1 MNSNN
6 ENETQNVNIVQ
17 NENLNHQNHKKNKK
31 KKKNQKTKIYPTFIV
46 LLIINL
52 SSYLYRQ
59 YNTIRLTSLSISLY
73 PVLYKFQFY
82 RFIIHHF
89 IHYNIFHLL
98 IEILV
103 TYYICKNLEKMI
115 GTLLSFSLILVLIFS
130 TSFLFFL
137 SMIIIKFVINIFNFS
152 YNCDFVYECGMSC
165 LLFSLYSYLIDFKKN
180 KNKLIKL
187 LNFIAIRSRF
197 SSIYF
202 IIFLYFFTPN
212 KSIYGNLCGIISI
225 NLIKFLFGN
234 KFFPKYEGICDF
246 EEYFKLNNYKCC
258 YISIIE
264 PSQDMIGYLIEI
276 FPNIEPNS
284 LLSKKDDLGIQLTD
298 IDNSRYNNII

>member
-17 NENLNHQNHKKNKK
+17 NENINHQNHKKNKK

-152 YNCDFVYECGMSC
+152 YNCDFVY
-165 LLFSLYSYLIDFKKN
+165 
-180 KNKLIKL
+180 
-187 LNFIAIRSRF
+187 
-197 SSIYF
+197 
-202 IIFLYFFTPN
+202 
-212 KSIYGNLCGIISI
+212 
-225 NLIKFLFGN
+225 
-234 KFFPKYEGICDF
+234 
-246 EEYFKLNNYKCC
+246 
-258 YISIIE
+258 
-264 PSQDMIGYLIEI
+264 
-276 FPNIEPNS
+276 
-284 LLSKKDDLGIQLTD
+284 
-298 IDNSRYNNII
+298 